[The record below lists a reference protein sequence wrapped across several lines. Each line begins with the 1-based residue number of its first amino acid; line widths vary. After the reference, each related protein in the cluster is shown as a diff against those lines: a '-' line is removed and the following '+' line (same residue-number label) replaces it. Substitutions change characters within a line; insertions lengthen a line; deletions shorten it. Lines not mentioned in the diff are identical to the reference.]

1 MNQNNHSKMSTYNL
15 EVTGMHSLPG
25 EIKNLILSYV
35 VPTNYIDS
43 FTQLCKTRK
52 DKYIKNVMEYVRLGA
67 DAKITITDPHSRSN
81 RIDLLDY
88 LIEEYYF
95 DEIRELITRHGVPA
109 NRKINSCYEYPI
121 FALIQMSDEYACAY
135 QMNAF
140 YNIFELLLDNGA
152 NVNQQNRYGIIPI
165 QAAIDLFGKYAF
177 CYENDGI
184 SEDDIYKF
192 IRQLIEK
199 GADLTYQDERGND
212 VLNLLSRMIRMYP
225 GVNGRN
231 VYKYAQSKII

>member
-1 MNQNNHSKMSTYNL
+1 MTTDNL
-15 EVTGMHSLPG
+15 KVSGMQSLNSLPG

-43 FTQLCKTRK
+43 FSRLCKTRK

-67 DAKITITDPHSRSN
+67 DAKITITDPHSRCN

-109 NRKINSCYEYPI
+109 NRKINNSYEYPI
-121 FALIQMSDEYACAY
+121 FALIQMIDEYACAY

-140 YNIFELLLDNGA
+140 YNIFELLLVNGA
-152 NVNQQNRYGIIPI
+152 NVNQQNKYGIIPI

-177 CYENDGI
+177 CSSQYYGI

-192 IRQLIEK
+192 IRRLIEK
-199 GADLTYQDERGND
+199 GADLKYKDERGND
-212 VLNLLSRMIRMYP
+212 VLNLLSRMIRLYP
-225 GVNGRN
+225 SEKGRK
-231 VYKYAQSKII
+231 VLKYALHIGNTF